1 MYQCEKVVAVIS
13 SNILHRI
20 TFNRIDTPFIIF
32 TNLLNM
38 WWLTYVQYTTQGHSD
53 GKIKIHI
60 ILLEFAFE
68 YINKA
73 VDTNL
78 HKGR

>member
-1 MYQCEKVVAVIS
+1 
-13 SNILHRI
+13 
-20 TFNRIDTPFIIF
+20 
-32 TNLLNM
+32 M